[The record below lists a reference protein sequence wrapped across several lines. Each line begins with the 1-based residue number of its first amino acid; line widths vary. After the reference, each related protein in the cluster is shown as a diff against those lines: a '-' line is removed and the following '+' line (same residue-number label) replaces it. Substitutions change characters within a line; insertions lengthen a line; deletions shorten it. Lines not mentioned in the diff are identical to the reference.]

1 MHDLH
6 WRRLRGP
13 CRVGFK
19 LAPWRNSRRLLLLL
33 AKLIMNTAE
42 MPFEH
47 HAFVAHGNAEARRS
61 LAEMLLRRDDDRCSG
76 AMGNV
81 TLQSQF
87 RSGGDR

>member
-1 MHDLH
+1 
-6 WRRLRGP
+6 
-13 CRVGFK
+13 
-19 LAPWRNSRRLLLLL
+19 
-33 AKLIMNTAE
+33 MNTAE